1 MYELSPDILIAGY
14 SNGYFP
20 MAEGDTNEI
29 YWYSPEDRAIFQI
42 DEIKFSKSLLKK
54 IRRNEFQFS
63 IDQRFEETI
72 RACAITHEE
81 TWISEEIISAYV
93 RLHEMGF
100 AHSVETYI
108 DGNLAGGLYGVA
120 LGGAFFGESMFN
132 LAADASKAAFYYLV
146 QNLRSRGYELLDSQ
160 FLNDFT
166 EQLGAVE
173 IPKSVYLNLLENAL
187 KKNCIFI

>member
-1 MYELSPDILIAGY
+1 MYELSPDILISGY

-20 MAEGDTNEI
+20 MAESETNEI
-29 YWYSPEDRAIFQI
+29 YWYSPDERAIFPI
-42 DEIKFSKSLLKK
+42 YEIKFAKSLITK
-54 IRRNEFQFS
+54 IRKNEFEFA
-63 IDQRFEETI
+63 IDQNFEKTI
-72 RACAITHEE
+72 RACASTHDD

-93 RLHEMGF
+93 RLFEIGC
-100 AHSVETYI
+100 AHSVETYLN
-108 DGNLAGGLYGVA
+108 GNLVGGLYGVA

-132 LAADASKAAFYYLV
+132 IVTDASKVAFYYLI
-146 QNLRSRGYELLDSQ
+146 QNLRARGYELLDSQ

-173 IPKSVYLNLLENAL
+173 IPKSVYLYLLENAL